1 MLNNEVDEKL
11 SHLSLEQL
19 NNLLEKVKQKTAE
32 KKQAIKAASKAP
44 PRTQNDIQKLAELQ
58 GLDLSGLMREISKR
72 HP

>member
-11 SHLSLEQL
+11 SLLNLEQL
-19 NNLLEKVKQKTAE
+19 NSLLDKLKQKAAE
-32 KKQAIKAASKAP
+32 KKQAIKAASKLP

-72 HP
+72 